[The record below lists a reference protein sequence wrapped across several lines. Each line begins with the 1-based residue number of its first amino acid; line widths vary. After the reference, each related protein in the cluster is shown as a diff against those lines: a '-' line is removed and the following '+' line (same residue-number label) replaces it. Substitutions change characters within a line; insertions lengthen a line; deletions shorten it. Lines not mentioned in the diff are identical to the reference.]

1 MKFGTHPP
9 IIYHA
14 WSVEA
19 TCLST
24 APPNRVKFIV
34 TGQWPETSLGNISLH
49 NVRKSR
55 IPFSTGQKSIQS
67 FANQNLLHV
76 EPCERYIPQRTK
88 LPKLP
93 KK

>member
-24 APPNRVKFIV
+24 APPK
-34 TGQWPETSLGNISLH
+34 GQWPETSLGNISLH

-55 IPFSTGQKSIQS
+55 IPFSIGQKSIQS